1 MTTPTVA
8 TVEKMLESLPK
19 EAQQR
24 VVEHLQEYIQDLQD
38 EKLWSDQFEGTQE
51 QLVKAARRARSEIA
65 AGKAVLMDFDRL

>member
-38 EKLWSDQFEGTQE
+38 EKFWSDQFEGTQE

-65 AGKAVLMDFDRL
+65 AGKAVLMDFYRL

>member
-1 MTTPTVA
+1 MTTPAVA

>member
-38 EKLWSDQFEGTQE
+38 EKFWSDQFEGTQE